1 MQRLLNAK
9 EHVALVEPWQ
19 RIFTAI
25 EGGKEQL
32 VAMSGGERDHVASAD
47 LVRLVGWR
55 LSVGAD
61 GGHELLRVEA
71 VDSHRKL
78 GLIALDGGMACMD
91 GSEGGHQLLHL
102 SGQLSNRLFDGG
114 RGLVLEP
121 DMVTKQGG
129 KGWDVATATTMEG
142 DSEYQDDMD

>member
-1 MQRLLNAK
+1 
-9 EHVALVEPWQ
+9 
-19 RIFTAI
+19 
-25 EGGKEQL
+25 
-32 VAMSGGERDHVASAD
+32 
-47 LVRLVGWR
+47 
-55 LSVGAD
+55 
-61 GGHELLRVEA
+61 
-71 VDSHRKL
+71 
-78 GLIALDGGMACMD
+78 
-91 GSEGGHQLLHL
+91 L